1 MKVFLSFFVFI
12 VFAKANAADTIIV
25 WKDSRLETLT
35 AQQKIVN
42 KINDKLLPNGLYKG
56 YRLQVLSTRSRE
68 EAFNLKAGLLQNF
81 PEQKA
86 YVLYQSPYFKVR
98 FGNFL
103 TKEEAE
109 NYKQK
114 LLTIYSQG
122 IYIMESPVE
131 YNPLADSGFISN

>member
-1 MKVFLSFFVFI
+1 MKVFLSSFLFIFFI
-12 VFAKANAADTIIV
+12 KANAADTIIV
-25 WKDSRLETLT
+25 RKDSRLETLT
-35 AQQKIVN
+35 AQQIVTN
-42 KINDKLLPNGLYKG
+42 KITDKLLPNGMYKG
-56 YRLQVLSTRSRE
+56 YRLQVLSSRSRE
-68 EAFNLKAGLLQNF
+68 DAFNLKASLLQNF

-114 LLTIYSQG
+114 LLAIYSQG
-122 IYIMESPVE
+122 IYVMESPVE
-131 YNPLADSGFISN
+131 YNPFADSSFISN